1 MDSLRMSE
9 PPRLLRSVCL
19 QTLALASAAL
29 IAGRPWARERI
40 AHEPVPAPKPV
51 KAEQRFRVVPLPKPP
66 PAAKPAPAQEQAQAA
81 PPPLP
86 APKQQAQAAP
96 PPRPAVPAKSAP
108 APLPARIAADSTAV
122 HGVRLRVMVPRSPAD
137 LAAHLRRSGGCL
149 VISRL
154 EGGSAEVLQ
163 VLGEDGREVA
173 GPPCDGVPRVLRDDS
188 INQALGD
195 PLGRAR
201 AAGSGELVLQ
211 VLLSPGL
218 PGIAQSA
225 LRARFGPV
233 SEEEMGRRAAE
244 SGYELTCFADPAGPL
259 RCQ

>member
-1 MDSLRMSE
+1 
-9 PPRLLRSVCL
+9 
-19 QTLALASAAL
+19 
-29 IAGRPWARERI
+29 
-40 AHEPVPAPKPV
+40 
-51 KAEQRFRVVPLPKPP
+51 
-66 PAAKPAPAQEQAQAA
+66 
-81 PPPLP
+81 
-86 APKQQAQAAP
+86 
-96 PPRPAVPAKSAP
+96 
-108 APLPARIAADSTAV
+108 
-122 HGVRLRVMVPRSPAD
+122 VPRSPAD
-137 LAAHLRRSGGCL
+137 LASHLRRSGGCL

-163 VLGEDGREVA
+163 VLGEDGREVP
-173 GPPCDGVPRVLRDDS
+173 GPPCEGVPRVLRDDGL
-188 INQALGD
+188 NQALGD
-195 PLGRAR
+195 PIGRAR

-233 SEEEMGRRAAE
+233 SEEEMARRAAE